1 MIVYIYDDK
10 EGKTNAISIDKK
22 NMVDEDL
29 EFFNDHSIRKVW
41 HSGEEEW
48 YLSIVD
54 VVQVLTDSSDP
65 KQYIKKMRARDK
77 ALESKWGTICTPL
90 QMLAPDGKMRK
101 TQAANTE
108 GILRIIQSIPS
119 PKAEPF
125 KTWLAKVGA
134 ERLEEIA
141 DPEKA
146 MERAVATYKAKGYSD
161 KWISQ
166 RLRTIEIRKELT
178 DEWQNAG
185 IKESKEFAAL
195 TNILTIAWSGK
206 SVQEYKKLKG
216 LKKENLR
223 DNMTN
228 TELALNL
235 LAEVSAT
242 EISRSRQP
250 EGFSQTKEVTIA
262 GGKIAGDARK
272 ALEEQL
278 GKVNGTEGG
287 NKLLISVIEAA
298 NEYIANNR
306 TAAAEKIVDID
317 VSELPSDSAKSL
329 YNTISGATF
338 ASAASEFYSKA
349 QSEYSKSDYETAAE
363 DYAKAF
369 RCDSTNVNAA
379 YYAAKCYVALS
390 QTDNAKKYYE
400 YIVNDFKT
408 SGYYREADEY
418 VSSH

>member
-161 KWISQ
+161 
-166 RLRTIEIRKELT
+166 
-178 DEWQNAG
+178 EWQNAG

-242 EISRSRQP
+242 EISRNRQP

-278 GKVNGTEGG
+278 GHSVLSETNATTPELLDDTEN
-287 NKLLISVIEAA
+287 NK
-298 NEYIANNR
+298 
-306 TAAAEKIVDID
+306 
-317 VSELPSDSAKSL
+317 
-329 YNTISGATF
+329 
-338 ASAASEFYSKA
+338 
-349 QSEYSKSDYETAAE
+349 
-363 DYAKAF
+363 
-369 RCDSTNVNAA
+369 
-379 YYAAKCYVALS
+379 
-390 QTDNAKKYYE
+390 
-400 YIVNDFKT
+400 
-408 SGYYREADEY
+408 
-418 VSSH
+418 

>member
-1 MIVYIYDDK
+1 MVVYIYD
-10 EGKTNAISIDKK
+10 ENEQKTHAVSID
-22 NMVDEDL
+22 NDDIDNSEL

-48 YLSIVD
+48 YLSVID
-54 VVQVLTDSSDP
+54 VVQVLTDSTDP
-65 KQYIKKMRARDK
+65 KQYIKKMRSRDK
-77 ALESKWGTICTPL
+77 ELGTKWGTICTPL
-90 QMLAPDGKMRK
+90 QMLAPDGKLRK
-101 TQAANTE
+101 TTAAKTE

-125 KTWLAKVGA
+125 KAWLARVGA

-146 MERAVATYKAKGYSD
+146 VERAVATYKAKGYSD
-161 KWISQ
+161 KWITQ
-166 RLRTIEIRKELT
+166 RLRAIEIRKELT

-185 IKESKEFAAL
+185 INESKEFAAL

-235 LAEVSAT
+235 LAEVSTT
-242 EISRSRQP
+242 EISRSREPQ
-250 EGFSQTKEVTIA
+250 GFSQAKEVTLA

-278 GKVNGTEGG
+278 GHSVLSETNATTPELLDDTE
-287 NKLLISVIEAA
+287 NK
-298 NEYIANNR
+298 
-306 TAAAEKIVDID
+306 K
-317 VSELPSDSAKSL
+317 
-329 YNTISGATF
+329 
-338 ASAASEFYSKA
+338 
-349 QSEYSKSDYETAAE
+349 
-363 DYAKAF
+363 
-369 RCDSTNVNAA
+369 
-379 YYAAKCYVALS
+379 
-390 QTDNAKKYYE
+390 
-400 YIVNDFKT
+400 
-408 SGYYREADEY
+408 
-418 VSSH
+418 

>member
-48 YLSIVD
+48 YLSVVD

-161 KWISQ
+161 KCISQ

-195 TNILTIAWSGK
+195 TNILIIAWSGK

-216 LKKENLR
+216 LKKENLFQ
-223 DNMTN
+223 NH
-228 TELALNL
+228 
-235 LAEVSAT
+235 
-242 EISRSRQP
+242 
-250 EGFSQTKEVTIA
+250 
-262 GGKIAGDARK
+262 KIIWQCPRIYGRINSSIDARSQRYGYLGGDFMK
-272 ALEEQL
+272 RADNNKITALYESLSRDDEL
-278 GKVNGTEGG
+278 IGG
-287 NKLLISVIEAA
+287 
-298 NEYIANNR
+298 
-306 TAAAEKIVDID
+306 
-317 VSELPSDSAKSL
+317 
-329 YNTISGATF
+329 
-338 ASAASEFYSKA
+338 
-349 QSEYSKSDYETAAE
+349 
-363 DYAKAF
+363 
-369 RCDSTNVNAA
+369 
-379 YYAAKCYVALS
+379 
-390 QTDNAKKYYE
+390 
-400 YIVNDFKT
+400 
-408 SGYYREADEY
+408 
-418 VSSH
+418 